1 MRDEF
6 GSISLKFPFDARSD
20 SDGFVTKILEEVVLL
35 FGLLEFS
42 FVSLSRASDWDVGLS
57 GALER
62 IGIFVDTHVVSF
74 HCTKFIG
81 LYV

>member
-20 SDGFVTKILEEVVLL
+20 SEGLVGDITEGVTVLVDSPLET
-35 FGLLEFS
+35 
-42 FVSLSRASDWDVGLS
+42 FVSLSSASDCDGGCF

-62 IGIFVDTHVVSF
+62 IGVFVATHVVSF
-74 HCTKFIG
+74 P
-81 LYV
+81 